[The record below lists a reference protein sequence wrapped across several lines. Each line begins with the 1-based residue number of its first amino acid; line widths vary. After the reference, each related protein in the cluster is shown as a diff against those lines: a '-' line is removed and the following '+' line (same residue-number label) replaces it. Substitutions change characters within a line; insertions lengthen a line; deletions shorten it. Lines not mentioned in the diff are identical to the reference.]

1 MKISR
6 LFCDFLSLFI
16 ENFYKIIEKNSAVE
30 NLFLL

>member
-16 ENFYKIIEKNSAVE
+16 ENFYKIIEKNSAFR
-30 NLFLL
+30 NFLLL